1 MDNARQKIKNVM
13 DNIQP
18 WYKGGLVFECQRC
31 GRCCR
36 GEPGVVRINKREM
49 DEIASFLG
57 TTRESFA
64 RSYLK
69 SINGRYSLIEY
80 GSGDCVMYDNGC
92 RIYSVRPCQCR
103 VFPFWTSNLETRE
116 AWEKLKRT
124 CPGVDKGELNAFKTI
139 QENLKIYESRF
150 D

>member
-1 MDNARQKIKNVM
+1 MGNTSQKIKNLM

-18 WYKGGLVFECQRC
+18 WYKGGLMFECQQC

-36 GEPGVVRINKREM
+36 GEPGVVRVNKREM
-49 DEIASFLG
+49 NEIASFLG
-57 TTRESFA
+57 ITRESFA
-64 RSYLK
+64 RSYLR

-80 GSGDCVMYDNGC
+80 GNGDCNMYDNGC
-92 RIYSVRPCQCR
+92 RIYYVRPCQCR
-103 VFPFWTSNLETRE
+103 TFPFWTSNLENRE
-116 AWEKLKRT
+116 AWEKIKKT
-124 CPGVDKGELNAFKTI
+124 CPGVGTGKLHAFKTI

>member
-1 MDNARQKIKNVM
+1 MGNTRQKIKNIM

-36 GEPGVVRINKREM
+36 GEPGVVWVNKREM
-49 DEIASFLG
+49 DEIAKFLG
-57 TTRESFA
+57 ITRESFA
-64 RSYLK
+64 RSYLR

-80 GSGDCVMYDNGC
+80 GSGDCIMYDNGC

-103 VFPFWTSNLETRE
+103 TFPFWTSNLENRE
-116 AWEKLKRT
+116 GWEKLKKT
-124 CPGVDKGELNAFKTI
+124 CPGVGKGRLHAFKTI

-150 D
+150 G